1 MELPWWAMGLLLV
14 LLIGL
19 IGVFFWQR
27 NNRNDD
33 D

>member
-1 MELPWWAMGLLLV
+1 MDIPYWMMGLLLV

-27 NNRNDD
+27 KKSRDD

>member
-1 MELPWWAMGLLLV
+1 MDLPWWAMGLLLV
-14 LLIGL
+14 LLVGL

-27 NNRNDD
+27 NKQNDD

>member
-1 MELPWWAMGLLLV
+1 MDLPWWVIGLLFV

-19 IGVFFWQR
+19 VGVFFWQR
-27 NNRNDD
+27 KKARDD

>member
-27 NNRNDD
+27 NKRNDD